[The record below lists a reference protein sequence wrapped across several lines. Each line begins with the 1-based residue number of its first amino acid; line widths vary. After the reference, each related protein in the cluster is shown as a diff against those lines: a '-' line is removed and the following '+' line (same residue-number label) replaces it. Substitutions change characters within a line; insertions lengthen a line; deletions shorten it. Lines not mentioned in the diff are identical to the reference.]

1 MQIKG
6 LQIFLSELA
15 RKKNGVLFPLCT
27 VLSSK
32 AVSCVSMLD
41 CSGLMGQKRNSLT
54 SGYFRFYL
62 K

>member
-32 AVSCVSMLD
+32 AVSCVSMPRLLRLD
-41 CSGLMGQKRNSLT
+41 GAEEE
-54 SGYFRFYL
+54 
-62 K
+62 